1 MASVLLSI
9 VVRKWLISK
18 TGVSRD
24 LISGNPGVLKKNAGN
39 KQACESLYQL
49 LLCKSHYHTRF
60 PYGALLTNLYPFGLI
75 SHSHGVPSPGLHKAL
90 MYLLHSAEMY
100 CLTI

>member
-18 TGVSRD
+18 PGVSRD

-39 KQACESLYQL
+39 KQAW
-49 LLCKSHYHTRF
+49 
-60 PYGALLTNLYPFGLI
+60 LT
-75 SHSHGVPSPGLHKAL
+75 PSFEEEQCIKAIVID
-90 MYLLHSAEMY
+90 E
-100 CLTI
+100 